1 MTASRRH
8 DYRLSSRPPAFFV
21 QALEAALRYPPEI
34 ITPGEPGGGRYGKR
48 RTFLWDLFGAGGSG
62 FDFHLAV
69 FSDAGAPEAAHPL
82 VRSVFAQLVAM
93 DDAARTIPSAGDENE
108 YLLSVTL
115 DADSGL
121 VQLDYASSVVNTEWS
136 VHFRIGADGSCTCL
150 GIPDWRTPGQYIT

>member
-1 MTASRRH
+1 MTPSRRH
-8 DYRLSSRPPAFFV
+8 DFRLSSHPPAFFIE
-21 QALEAALRYPPEI
+21 ALEAALTHSPEI

-48 RTFLWDLFGAGGSG
+48 RTFLWDLFGDGRDG
-62 FDFHLAV
+62 FDFHLVV
-69 FSDAGAPEAAHPL
+69 FSDAGAPAALYPL
-82 VRSVFAQLVAM
+82 IRSVFAQLIAM

-121 VQLDYASSVVNTEWS
+121 VQLDYAASAVNSEWS
-136 VHFRIGADGSCTCL
+136 VHFRSGADGTFACL